1 MSGKISSSTIRS
13 SKTANPSESKTKDNS
28 SALRICP
35 ECDTDEFLVTEA
47 DETYCTECGVVIS
60 DEPLDRSR
68 RWIDTQDGRE
78 RERGEPTT
86 RRLHDKGL
94 STDIGYYRDGKGQ
107 WLPSDTRRRFS
118 RLRKWDSRSKT
129 PSKHQLSLRE
139 GLTEIARL
147 VSALELGDSIYD
159 QAVDTYREAWSNDL
173 LPGRSIEAIATGS
186 LFAACRLERLPR
198 QLEEFDAVSRVEE
211 TAVKNAYRTL
221 NRELN
226 LATPPPLPQ
235 DFVPGIANT
244 VGAGEKLERRARQLA
259 ISPEVG
265 KLANG
270 RSPSSVAAACL
281 YQAHV
286 EHGKQDIRIT
296 QVELAE
302 AAFTTT
308 VTLRSVWVEI
318 RDLVE
323 NEKLPDSNASLET
336 LSTE

>member
-1 MSGKISSSTIRS
+1 MTAKISSSTTRPS
-13 SKTANPSESKTKDNS
+13 ETANRSESETKENY
-28 SALRICP
+28 SALHTCP

-47 DETYCTECGVVIS
+47 DETYCTECGVVVS

-68 RWIDTQDGRE
+68 RWIDSQDGRE
-78 RERGEPTT
+78 RERGAPTT

-107 WLPSDTRRRFS
+107 WLPNQTRRRFS
-118 RLRKWDSRSKT
+118 RLRKWDAQSKT
-129 PSKHQLSLRE
+129 PSKRETSLRE

-147 VSALELGDSIYD
+147 VSALELSDSIHD
-159 QAVDTYREAWSNDL
+159 RAVETYREAWSNDL

-186 LFAACRLERLPR
+186 LFAACRMERLPR
-198 QLEEFDAVSRVEE
+198 HLEEFDAVARVEE
-211 TAVKNAYRTL
+211 TDVKNAYKTL

-235 DFVPGIANT
+235 DFVAGIVNT
-244 VGAGEKLERRARQLA
+244 VDADETLERRARQLA
-259 ISPEVG
+259 VSPEIDQV
-265 KLANG
+265 ANG

-286 EHGKQDIRIT
+286 EHGKQRIQIT

-308 VTLRSVWVEI
+308 VTLRSAWEEI

-323 NEKLPDSNASLET
+323 NENLPDPEAPLET
-336 LSTE
+336 SSS